1 MSGSTDQPPQPLAP
15 PTEPVALPPPQV
27 APPAQPVAPPAQPPT
42 PRSSGTDLRPIAIGV
57 GAALLVLLV
66 AGIAFSAARL
76 GALGTTSERHQQGQG
91 PGPVVEKPGPGNGPR
106 DLRPGGPGSGQ
117 RGPIDLRRRA
127 LQGDRNFGGPG
138 GLIGLRQ
145 ITISAISGSD
155 VTVTTTDGW
164 TRTVNVSATTTITR
178 AGQTIGVGDLKV
190 GDAIRFQQP
199 RNADGTFT
207 ITAIEVV
214 LPRVTGQVSATTS
227 DTITVQ
233 RQDGTTMAIHVGSDT
248 TYRVPGIDNATLS
261 DIKPGMVILAQG
273 TQNADG
279 SLQAVAVSAAFK
291 R

>member
-1 MSGSTDQPPQPLAP
+1 MSGSTDQP
-15 PTEPVALPPPQV
+15 E
-27 APPAQPVAPPAQPPT
+27 QPVSPHAQPPM

-76 GALGTTSERHQQGQG
+76 GALGTTSRDQG
-91 PGPVVEKPGPGNGPR
+91 PRPVVQNPGPGNGPR
-106 DLRPGGPGSGQ
+106 DLRPGGPGSNQ

-127 LQGDRNFGGPG
+127 LQGDRGFGGPG

-155 VTVTTTDGW
+155 VTVTATDGW
-164 TRTVNVSATTTITR
+164 TRTINVSATTTITR
-178 AGQTIGVGDLKV
+178 AGQTIGIGDLKV
-190 GDAIRFQQP
+190 GDAIRFQQQ

-207 ITAIEVV
+207 ITAVEVV
-214 LPRVTGQVSATTS
+214 LARVTGQVSATTS

-233 RQDGTTMAIHVGSDT
+233 RQDGTTMTIHVASDT
-248 TYRVPGIDNATLS
+248 TYRVPGIDNAALS

-279 SLQAVAVSAAFK
+279 SLQAVAVYAAFK

>member
-1 MSGSTDQPPQPLAP
+1 MSGSPEQLDQPGAP
-15 PTEPVALPPPQV
+15 PT
-27 APPAQPVAPPAQPPT
+27 QPVAPPAPVAPPPQDT
-42 PRSSGTDLRPIAIGV
+42 ARPTGTDLRPIAVGV

-76 GALGTTSERHQQGQG
+76 GSLGTISERQG
-91 PGPVVEKPGPGNGPR
+91 PGPVAQKPGPGSEPR
-106 DLRPGGPGSGQ
+106 DLRPGGDQ

-127 LQGDRNFGGPG
+127 LQGDRGFGGPG

-155 VTVTTTDGW
+155 VTVGTQDGW
-164 TRTVNVSATTTITR
+164 TRTLNVGATTQITR
-178 AGQTIGVGDLKV
+178 AGQTIAIGDLKV
-190 GDAIRFQQP
+190 GDEIRFQQE

-214 LPRVTGQVSATTS
+214 LPRVTGRVSATTS
-227 DTITVQ
+227 DSITVQ
-233 RQDGTTMAIHVGSDT
+233 RADGTTMTIHVGSDT
-248 TYRVPGIDNATLS
+248 TYRVRGVDNATLS
-261 DIKPGMVILAQG
+261 DITPGMIILAQG

-279 SLQAVAVSAAFK
+279 SLQAVAVYAAPK

>member
-1 MSGSTDQPPQPLAP
+1 MSGSTDQPPQPAAP
-15 PTEPVALPPPQV
+15 ATEPVALPPP
-27 APPAQPVAPPAQPPT
+27 PVAPAAQPAM
-42 PRSSGTDLRPIAIGV
+42 PRASGTDLRPIAIGV

-76 GALGTTSERHQQGQG
+76 GALGTTSRDQR
-91 PGPVVEKPGPGNGPR
+91 PGPVAQNPGPGNSPR
-106 DLRPGGPGSGQ
+106 DLRPGGPGGNE
-117 RGPIDLRRRA
+117 RGPVDLRRRA
-127 LQGDRNFGGPG
+127 LQGDRDFGGPG

-145 ITISAISGSD
+145 ITISTISGSD
-155 VTVTTTDGW
+155 LTVTTTDGW
-164 TRTVNVSATTTITR
+164 TRTINVGATTTITR

-190 GDAIRFQQP
+190 GDAIRFQQQP
-199 RNADGTFT
+199 NADGTFT

-227 DTITVQ
+227 DTITIQ
-233 RQDGTTMAIHVGSDT
+233 RQDGTTMTIHIGSDT